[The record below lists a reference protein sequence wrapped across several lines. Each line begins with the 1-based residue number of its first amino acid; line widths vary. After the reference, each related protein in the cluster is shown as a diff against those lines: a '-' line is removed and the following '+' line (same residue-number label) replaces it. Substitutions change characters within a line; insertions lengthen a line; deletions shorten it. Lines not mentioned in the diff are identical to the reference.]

1 MKVKKIMVELGE
13 HIGKNI
19 VRKDNNPFKTPKRT
33 VELVDEELRT
43 TLNALEVLMEISSS
57 PEYEIASR
65 LFIKPGEVNK
75 MTIKG
80 TVELDV
86 DELGHLTLKG
96 ILDHVHLCKYCENE
110 FGECIGDARY
120 GTGYGNDNVCLCS
133 GFK

>member
-1 MKVKKIMVELGE
+1 
-13 HIGKNI
+13 
-19 VRKDNNPFKTPKRT
+19 
-33 VELVDEELRT
+33 
-43 TLNALEVLMEISSS
+43 
-57 PEYEIASR
+57 
-65 LFIKPGEVNK
+65 

-110 FGECIGDARY
+110 FGECMGDAQY
-120 GTGYGNDNVCLCS
+120 GTGYGNDNVCLCN